1 MNVRLPEFSDSTR
14 ATLEKY
20 LPVLVAVGIAW
31 LCARGIR
38 KIFWTAFGLYWAFHW
53 MR

>member
-14 ATLEKY
+14 TTLEKY
-20 LPVLVAVGIAW
+20 LPLLIAVGIAW

-38 KIFWTAFGLYWAFHW
+38 KMFWTAFGLYMAFHAI
-53 MR
+53 R